1 MPPLWGA
8 RAVNRKNEDIQVLRA
23 VAIVMVV
30 LQHYRSRLP
39 TPDWY
44 QGMFEHVSFWA
55 GVDVFFAIS
64 GYLIYRTFSRDMQR
78 ADTKSSALGSFA
90 VRRFQRLYPACL
102 LWVIVSIALAF
113 VLTTAPNGDPWPIIK
128 SGIAGLTGWS
138 NLYYVMCIPD
148 LVVCGNPDFNGVTWS
163 LSAEWQF
170 YAVLSVAML
179 FMGKRVAV
187 LGLLGVAVVMSAF
200 PAPSWSFFWAFRPLA
215 FVLGALIAMTTGEK
229 QFNLPPVVNRLLLLI
244 GVAVTLIAPVSLQQP
259 FVVPAISMGGALCL
273 FSALSGNSYSGRLS
287 GLARWIGE
295 RSYSIYLCH
304 LPSILVVRE
313 ILTRTIGTDVTF
325 GNVAL
330 AMVST
335 VTMIALLSDLSYRFV
350 ELRFQR
356 SAHTRSTRPIPAR
369 ATDS

>member
-1 MPPLWGA
+1 MNG
-8 RAVNRKNEDIQVLRA
+8 KNEDIQVLRA

-30 LQHYRSRLP
+30 LQHYRGRLP
-39 TPDWY
+39 TPVWY

-78 ADTKSSALGSFA
+78 ADSKLAALGSFA
-90 VRRFQRLYPACL
+90 VRRFRRLYPACL
-102 LWVIVSIALAF
+102 LWVAVSIALSF
-113 VLTTAPNGDPWPIIK
+113 VLTTAPNSDPWPIIK
-128 SGIAGLTGWS
+128 SGVAGLTGWS
-138 NLYYVMCIPD
+138 NLYYFMCVPD
-148 LVVCGNPDFNGVTWS
+148 YVACGNADFNGVTWS

-179 FMGKRVAV
+179 FMGRRVAV
-187 LGLLGVAVVMSAF
+187 LGLLGVALVMSAF

-215 FVLGALIAMTTGEK
+215 FVLGALIAMTSEGK
-229 QFNLPPVVNRLLLLI
+229 HFNMPKAVNRLLLFI
-244 GVAVTLIAPVSLQQP
+244 GVAVTLVSPVSLPQP
-259 FVVPAISMGGALCL
+259 FVVPAISIGGALCL
-273 FSALSGNSYSGRLS
+273 ISALSGRSYSGRFS

-313 ILTRTIGTDVTF
+313 VLTRTIGTEVSIE
-325 GNVAL
+325 NVAL

-335 VTMIALLSDLSYRFV
+335 VVLIALLSDLSYRFV

-356 SAHTRSTRPIPAR
+356 SARAR
-369 ATDS
+369 ATPPISAPATGS

>member
-1 MPPLWGA
+1 
-8 RAVNRKNEDIQVLRA
+8 
-23 VAIVMVV
+23 MVV
-30 LQHYRSRLP
+30 LQHYRGRLP
-39 TPDWY
+39 TPAWY

-78 ADTKSSALGSFA
+78 ADSKLAALGSFA
-90 VRRFQRLYPACL
+90 VRRFRRLYPACL
-102 LWVIVSIALAF
+102 LWVAVSIGLAF

-128 SGIAGLTGWS
+128 SGFAGLTGWT
-138 NLYYVMCIPD
+138 NLYYVMCVPD
-148 LVVCGNPDFNGVTWS
+148 YVACGNADFNGVTWS

-179 FMGKRVAV
+179 LVGRRTAV
-187 LGLLGVAVVMSAF
+187 VGLLGIALVMSAF

-215 FVLGALIAMTTGEK
+215 FILGALIAMASEGK
-229 QFNLPPVVNRLLLLI
+229 RFNLPKAVNRLLLLM
-244 GVAVTLIAPVSLQQP
+244 GVAVTLVAPVSLPQP
-259 FVVPAISMGGALCL
+259 FVIPAISIGGALCL
-273 FSALSGNSYSGRLS
+273 ISAMSGSSYSGRFS

-313 ILTRTIGTDVTF
+313 VLTRTIGTDATF
-325 GNVAL
+325 GNVAV
-330 AMVST
+330 AMIGT
-335 VTMIALLSDLSYRFV
+335 VALIAVLSDLSYRFV

-356 SAHTRSTRPIPAR
+356 AAHARSNPSVPSPA
-369 ATDS
+369 TGS